1 MDAVFSG
8 DESLTRG
15 MLEKISTL
23 VERGSLRALPFRS
36 FPAVRVDAAFRLM
49 AQGKH
54 IGKVL
59 VAFPEAFR
67 PQLGEPLTAGFHVDP
82 EGSYL
87 ITGAFGGF
95 GKVLAQW
102 LVETGARELVFVS
115 RRGGESPE
123 GKNFGSRL
131 RERGV
136 TVSVV
141 SADDGASEDAA
152 RVITAVRAANRP
164 F

>member
-1 MDAVFSG
+1 
-8 DESLTRG
+8 
-15 MLEKISTL
+15 
-23 VERGSLRALPFRS
+23 
-36 FPAVRVDAAFRLM
+36 M

-102 LVETGARELVFVS
+102 LVETGDRELVFVS
-115 RRGGESPE
+115 RRGAESRE
-123 GKNFGSRL
+123 AETFVSRL
-131 RERGV
+131 RDRGV
-136 TVSVV
+136 TGLGFR
-141 SADDGASEDAA
+141 ADVASSDDVG
-152 RVITAVRAANRP
+152 RVMTAVRPSNRRIKG
-164 F
+164 